1 MFAGLAAAILS
12 SAFGGTAIVAT
23 RYLAGAMDPILI
35 GALRFG
41 GGFSVLLLVTLIQ
54 PRPWPARPPG
64 C

>member
-41 GGFSVLLLVTLIQ
+41 GGFQSCCWS
-54 PRPWPARPPG
+54 P
-64 C
+64 